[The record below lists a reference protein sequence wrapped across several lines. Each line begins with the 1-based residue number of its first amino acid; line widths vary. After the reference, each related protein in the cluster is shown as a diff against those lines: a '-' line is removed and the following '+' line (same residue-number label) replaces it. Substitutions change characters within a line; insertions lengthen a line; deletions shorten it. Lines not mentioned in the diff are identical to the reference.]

1 MADQPRLL
9 EPAPDWT
16 AEEKPTL
23 PGSPA
28 AIAHPTYKRYLYF
41 FIGLFVAISGSLSNG
56 FITANL
62 PLLQGEYGL
71 TPAEAAWIPAAYV
84 MANVSSNLILF
95 KARQQYGLRL
105 FSEIGLVL
113 FIGVMLLHLFV
124 HTYEMAIF
132 ARVISGL
139 LAAPLSSLGMY
150 YIMQAFRRAHFG
162 RAIYMA
168 LGFQQLG
175 IPLAWIMSPYLVDVN
190 DWHTFYTFE
199 LGLALCCLAMVVS
212 LKLPRSLRIA
222 VFEYQDLFTFALLA
236 TGFALLCIVLTQG
249 PIQWWFEADWL
260 AYLLIAAFI
269 LIVVGLTYEHFRVNP
284 LIVTRWLGTS
294 STVRFIIGAFAIR
307 FLMSEQSYAA
317 VNFLKTMG
325 MGPDQFVSFYVVVLV
340 GIVSGTVFS
349 ALTFSKEKMVFH
361 LLGAVILVLC
371 ACALDYHLTSDVRPH
386 DFYRSQFLVGF
397 ASGMFIGPLLL
408 TGIIS
413 ALQKGPSHMVTFIVL
428 FSATQTFGG
437 LVGSSFFSTYQQMR
451 TQTYQA
457 QIYND
462 LSQTTPQVDQRI
474 QVLTQSAHQYSL
486 DPTLDH
492 QQAMRTLNQSI
503 GREAQVRAYNDVIFL
518 NGIFAV
524 LLLFWGL
531 FVIAINKYKTRRQ
544 LSNSS

>member
-190 DWHTFYTFE
+190 DWHIFYTFE

-492 QQAMRTLNQSI
+492 QQAIRTLNQSI

>member
-190 DWHTFYTFE
+190 DWRIFYTFE

-340 GIVSGTVFS
+340 GIVSGTIFS